1 MSELPQELTDDLI
14 EQLLALV
21 DSLREETD
29 RFLDDPGDQ
38 QVWYNRGYANG
49 ILMALQQLGQSHR
62 LGDRYADDADTIGG
76 QFAMPWGK
84 AYRHGESMGSR
95 ETHEITGTQ
104 VS

>member
-1 MSELPQELTDDLI
+1 MSDLAEEPPHEVI
-14 EQLLALV
+14 EQLVALI
-21 DSLREETD
+21 DSLREETGG
-29 RFLDDPGDQ
+29 FLDTPGDQ
-38 QVWYNRGYANG
+38 QSWYNRGYANG
-49 ILMALQQLGQSHR
+49 ILIALQRLGQAHR
-62 LGDRYADDADTIGG
+62 LGDRRADDANTIGD